1 MFLSRIPPVQEATL
15 NIFHRCLMAMLAG
28 AALSAT
34 HNARADIPLAGITEV
49 KGGGA
54 VAGTSFR
61 RGYQLAIEEINAA
74 GGVLGERLSLT
85 QFDIETAPAAAVD
98 AAKSAVALKP
108 FAILGPVFSGV
119 TLAAM
124 SATQTTGIPH
134 FTGGEAASVARKFH
148 PTIMRTSLSQQGAVP
163 RLAALTAYGLGAKR
177 IALLSVDNEFGRD
190 ARGLLREALTRRG
203 AVLEFDGSVSPGQAD
218 VDDVVQ
224 RALATKPDAVLLYLN
239 EGESVIVL
247 KSIRKHGY
255 EGHVVG
261 DGPLV
266 SAQVI
271 EAAGAAAENV
281 VAHTGISVDLQT
293 PRMRSFV
300 AGYVK
305 RFGAKPDHNAVKGY
319 FAVQV
324 VKAGLTRL
332 GKADMAGFMSLVKNT
347 RLEGRANPDLMTT
360 VSYDWFG
367 DLNRESYFV
376 QVKGGSTEILGTLSA
391 MDTPFFEFS
400 SGKSLPLNSNEL
412 RRELLAALTKP
423 LKAAAAPQAK
433 TTTAAR

>member
-1 MFLSRIPPVQEATL
+1 MIY
-15 NIFHRCLMAMLAG
+15 RCLTPILAIVL
-28 AALSAT
+28 LSPAQG
-34 HNARADIPLAGITEV
+34 ARADIALAGITEV

-61 RGYQLAIEEINAA
+61 RGYQLAIEEINAS
-74 GGVLGERLSLT
+74 GGVLGERLSIT
-85 QFDIETAPAAAVD
+85 QLDIDTTPAAAVD

-108 FAILGPVFSGV
+108 FAILGPVFSGI

-124 SATQTTGIPH
+124 SATQASGVPH
-134 FTGGEAASVARKFH
+134 FTGGEAASIARKFH

-177 IALLSVDNEFGRD
+177 VALLTVDNEFGRD
-190 ARGLLREALTRRG
+190 ARALLRDGLTRRG
-203 AVLEFDGSVSPGQAD
+203 AALVFDGAIQPGQAD
-218 VDDVVQ
+218 VDAAVQ
-224 RALATKPDAVLLYLN
+224 QALAVKPDAMLLYLN

-247 KSIRKHGY
+247 KSIRKQAY

-261 DGPLV
+261 EGPLV

-281 VAHTGISVDLQT
+281 VAHTGISVDVQT

-332 GKADMAGFMSLVKNT
+332 GKVDVAGFMALIKNT

-360 VSYDWFG
+360 VSYDLFG

-376 QVKGGSTEILGTLSA
+376 QVKGGSTEVLGTLSA
-391 MDTPFFEFS
+391 LDTPFFELS
-400 SGKSLPLNSNEL
+400 NGKSLALNSNEL
-412 RRELLAALTKP
+412 RRELSAALIKP
-423 LKAAAAPQAK
+423 GKAAALQ
-433 TTTAAR
+433 R